1 MYVLSIIMGEETECR
16 LDTACR
22 CLDLSKPSKKDW
34 FELSDRELR
43 ERASLFRSLSD
54 PNRIRIIEMLSKEP
68 LYVCLIQH
76 LLDGIKYS
84 KLSYHLDILKKEG
97 LVDSKREK
105 NFVLYFL
112 TPRGRRL
119 SSDILS
125 IEE

>member
-1 MYVLSIIMGEETECR
+1 MGEETECR

-22 CLDLSKPSKKDW
+22 CLDLPKPSKKDW
-34 FELSDRELR
+34 LQLSDMELR

-119 SSDILS
+119 SSDVLS
-125 IEE
+125 IEK